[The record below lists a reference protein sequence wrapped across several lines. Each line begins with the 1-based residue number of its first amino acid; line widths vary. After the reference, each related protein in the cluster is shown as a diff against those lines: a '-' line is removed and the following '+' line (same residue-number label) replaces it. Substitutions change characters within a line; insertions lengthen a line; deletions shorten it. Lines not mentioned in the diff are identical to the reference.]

1 MIVDPSKIHR
11 ARTKIMEKER
21 DEAIE
26 KLMDEKLQ
34 SIFLWKERYDQN
46 DSGG

>member
-1 MIVDPSKIHR
+1 MTAPLIDLKLVTKEDANMIVDPSKIHR

-26 KLMDEKLQ
+26 KLMDEKL
-34 SIFLWKERYDQN
+34 
-46 DSGG
+46 